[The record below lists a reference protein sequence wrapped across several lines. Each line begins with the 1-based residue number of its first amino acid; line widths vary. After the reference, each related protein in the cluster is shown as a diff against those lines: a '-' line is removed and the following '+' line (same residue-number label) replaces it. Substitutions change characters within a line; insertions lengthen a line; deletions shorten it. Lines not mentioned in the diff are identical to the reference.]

1 MAFELWA
8 MVLQDFTKDRQL
20 ITRGAGDIR
29 SMGHWISERTYIDEA
44 EFQAATHLSK
54 ASNEGPPIVAMLTRP
69 TQNRCKFSRTVVSV
83 LALLML
89 LFGGGAGAQSSPG
102 NFRSAA
108 GDSGPLV
115 IAHRGGAQEST
126 ENTIGA
132 FQRAVKI
139 GADGIE
145 TDIRLTRDGVIVV
158 YHDQYFGRVEGL
170 APPQRTRLV
179 SDLTYS
185 ELSKD
190 TLVPV
195 GEDTGVRRV
204 PTLDDLL
211 ANVKTGLL
219 NIEIKQGARFDEL
232 IKKTIATLKRFPE
245 LDRVVLEPHGM
256 RTPQKLRAALGP
268 RLKLQINPDFG
279 DSVPYDVALKQVLK
293 FKPHSISVS
302 YKKFSREIVEQA
314 HEAGVEVWVW
324 TVNSPD
330 IAEAMRLLGADAI
343 KTDRP
348 SALMKLFEVSRQ
360 SIENRTSMYR

>member
-1 MAFELWA
+1 VWA
-8 MVLQDFTKDRQL
+8 
-20 ITRGAGDIR
+20 
-29 SMGHWISERTYIDEA
+29 
-44 EFQAATHLSK
+44 
-54 ASNEGPPIVAMLTRP
+54 LT
-69 TQNRCKFSRTVVSV
+69 
-83 LALLML
+83 LLML
-89 LFGGGAGAQSSPG
+89 LVGGDAGSQNSPPNFGL
-102 NFRSAA
+102 AA
-108 GDSGPLV
+108 RDGGPLV
-115 IAHRGGAQEST
+115 IAHRGGAQEAT

-145 TDIRLTRDGVIVV
+145 TDIRLTRDGVVVV

-170 APPQRTRLV
+170 AQPQRTRLV

-185 ELSKD
+185 ELSKGA
-190 TLVPV
+190 LVPV

-204 PTLDDLL
+204 PTLDELL

-219 NIEIKQGARFDEL
+219 NIEIKQGERFDEL
-232 IKKTIATLKRFPE
+232 IRKTIATLKQFPE

-256 RTPQKLRAALGP
+256 ATAQKLRAALGP

-279 DSVPYDVALKQVLK
+279 DSIPYDVALKQVLK

-302 YKKFSREIVEQA
+302 YKKFSRGIVEQA

-330 IAEAMRLLGADAI
+330 VAEAMRLLGADAI
-343 KTDRP
+343 KTDIPAR
-348 SALMKLFEVSRQ
+348 LLESR
-360 SIENRTSMYR
+360 RRF